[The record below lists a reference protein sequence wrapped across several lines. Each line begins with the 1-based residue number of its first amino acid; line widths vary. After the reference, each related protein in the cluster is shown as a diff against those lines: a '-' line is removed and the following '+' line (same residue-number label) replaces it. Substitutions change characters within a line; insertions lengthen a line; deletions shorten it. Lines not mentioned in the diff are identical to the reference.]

1 MALGSM
7 LLQMKP
13 EAEKYLRSRLAEL
26 PGVSVEER
34 TPGGE
39 LVLVAETEDLAAL
52 HRLSRE
58 IEQLPGV
65 LGLYPSYVT
74 TEDEGK

>member
-1 MALGSM
+1 M

-39 LVLVAETEDLAAL
+39 LVLVGVSAHRDGDGIYLRETLA
-52 HRLSRE
+52 
-58 IEQLPGV
+58 
-65 LGLYPSYVT
+65 PSGSF
-74 TEDEGK
+74 DGH